1 MACYRNYFH
10 FALWVCSFD
19 LLIIAKLMKSTSNI
33 FKQISALPAVVL
45 LLLSTVT
52 FAQDSQ
58 TIGSKISETNV
69 QVASAAQSNSQMELV
84 MWIMG
89 SQTRIMSNHV
99 TNTISTNGTE
109 KKKYI
114 NVGITPNRILI
125 KTIFK
130 KATFRGAMVA

>member
-1 MACYRNYFH
+1 
-10 FALWVCSFD
+10 
-19 LLIIAKLMKSTSNI
+19 MKSVSNI
-33 FKQISALPAVVL
+33 TKQLSALPAVVL
-45 LLLSTVT
+45 LLLSSSVML
-52 FAQDSQ
+52 AQESQ
-58 TIGSKISETNV
+58 STGLPISEANV

-89 SQTRIMSNHV
+89 SQTRVMSNHV

-114 NVGITPNRILI
+114 NVGMTPNRVLI

-130 KATFRGAMVA
+130 KAAFRSNMVA